1 MKVTREQA
9 LAFRLSRH
17 HLHERTPSAEEAAF
31 VGLQD
36 TPPGSAATA
45 FAARTDAPQEA
56 LDALALVPSLRGA
69 PLAVPPADQAIFT
82 TAIDPPDEEAAR
94 SIMGNAWK
102 DLDALTA
109 MEALDAASAAVADA
123 LRDGPL
129 VKDDFHQALR
139 ERVPEDL
146 LWWCRGC
153 GSHHVHPSL
162 WRATGVR
169 GVLAI
174 VGREGRSPLFG
185 APPPAPAVDDPGA
198 ELARRFLR
206 AYAPSRPFL
215 LAGWLGIP
223 TKYATKL
230 WERAGELAE
239 VDLEGQKAWVLAD
252 DAKALAAP
260 PAIAGVRL
268 LPSLDPMAGSK
279 DREVLVGDEAARKR
293 IWAML
298 GGAGMVLADGEV
310 AGLWRPAKKG
320 KRLVVTV
327 EPLGRS
333 LKRHGDALAAEAER
347 LAAVPRRRAR
357 RDRLGMTRLSPAP
370 APPATRSGPG
380 GADRRRPARA

>member
-1 MKVTREQA
+1 VKVTREQA
-9 LAFRLSRH
+9 LAFRLARH
-17 HLHERTPSAEEAAF
+17 HLHERTASAEEAAY

-45 FAARTDAPQEA
+45 FAARTDAPQED
-56 LDALALVPSLRGA
+56 LDRLALVTSLRGA
-69 PLAVPPADQAIFT
+69 PMAIPPADRAVFT

-102 DLDALTA
+102 ELEEHTA

-146 LWWCRGC
+146 LWWCRNC

-169 GVLAI
+169 GVLAV
-174 VGREGRSPLFG
+174 VGRDGRSPVFG
-185 APPPAPAVDDPGA
+185 APPPAPAVEDPGA

-206 AYAPSRPFL
+206 AYGPARPFL
-215 LAGWLGIP
+215 LAGFAGIP
-223 TKYATKL
+223 TKYAKRL
-230 WERAGELAE
+230 WERAGDLAE
-239 VDLEGQKAWVLAD
+239 VDLDGQKAWVLAD
-252 DAKALAAP
+252 DVGALADP
-260 PAIAGVRL
+260 PPVRGVRL
-268 LPSLDPMAGSK
+268 LPSLDPLSGGK
-279 DREVLVGDEAARKR
+279 DREVLVPDSDVRKR

-298 GGAGMVLADGEV
+298 GGAGMVLADGDV

-327 EPLGRS
+327 EPLARS
-333 LKRHGDALAAEAER
+333 LKGHADALAAEAER
-347 LAAVPRRRAR
+347 LAPFR
-357 RDRLGMTRLSPAP
+357 
-370 APPATRSGPG
+370 
-380 GADRRRPARA
+380 GAERGEIAWA